1 MIKKTIY
8 LNMLIIVLFSST
20 AVFGGGDQSNFGI
33 GLRAG
38 VNRLEGDLVNP
49 AYKPFIYGHL
59 NYNLFDYLAIG
70 FEGGYSVVGDKDAPD
85 FQTIIAPYEGNLIFS
100 FFPLAKVNPYV
111 VLGAGGF
118 YWNYTED
125 GETVRYASGKLAK
138 GHDTFVKSGG
148 GLEIQLNRS
157 RTFYL
162 NIGAT
167 FRYSMSDML
176 DNKYSGDENDGI
188 MDAYGGF
195 TYYFRGSTR
204 GDRDNDGIPDE
215 LDLKP
220 EIREDPDGYMDHD
233 GAPDGIPPVTIA
245 LSAADQINTDVD
257 KEPPVVI
264 HSPVRRVEEGHSVKI
279 EADIYE
285 NKQLKVASAIY
296 RPLGFD
302 SWKVEKLRCIGG
314 TLYEGFI
321 PGTAV
326 KKQGLE
332 YCVIAVDEAVSGVG
346 YCGLP
351 KLPVRVEVLGNSKL
365 WRVLSGTAAL
375 AGWGGASY
383 LILRKQK

>member
-1 MIKKTIY
+1 MIRKTIY
-8 LNMLIIVLFSST
+8 LNMLIIFLFSST
-20 AVFGGGDQSNFGI
+20 AAWGGGDQSNFGI

-38 VNRLEGDLVNP
+38 INRLEGDLNNP
-49 AYKPFIYGHL
+49 SFNPFIYGHL
-59 NYNLFDYLAIG
+59 NYNIFDYLAIG

-85 FQTIIAPYEGNLIFS
+85 FQTIIAPYEGHLIFS

-138 GHDTFVKSGG
+138 GHDSFVKSGG

-162 NIGAT
+162 NLGAT

-188 MDAYGGF
+188 IDVYGGF

-215 LDLKP
+215 LDLKL
-220 EIREDPDGYMDHD
+220 EIKEDPDGYKDHD

-264 HSPVRRVEEGHSVKI
+264 HSPVRRVEEGQTVKI

-285 NKQLKVASAIY
+285 NRQLKVASVIY

-302 SWKVEKLRCIGG
+302 RWKVEKLRCVGG

-321 PGTAV
+321 PANAV

-346 YCGLP
+346 YSGLP

-375 AGWGGASY
+375 VGWGGASY

>member
-1 MIKKTIY
+1 MIRKTTY
-8 LNMLIIVLFSST
+8 LNILIIVLFSST
-20 AVFGGGDQSNFGI
+20 AVLGGGDQSNFGI

-38 VNRLEGDLVNP
+38 INRLEGDLKNP
-49 AYKPFIYGHL
+49 SFKPFIYGHL

-70 FEGGYSVVGDKDAPD
+70 FEGGYSVVGDEDAPD
-85 FQTIIAPYEGNLIFS
+85 FQTIITPYEGHLIFS

-125 GETVRYASGKLAK
+125 GETVRYSSGKLAK
-138 GHDTFVKSGG
+138 GHESFVKSGA

-162 NIGAT
+162 NVGAT

-176 DNKYSGDENDGI
+176 DNRYSGDENDGVI
-188 MDAYGGF
+188 DVYGGF

-245 LSAADQINTDVD
+245 LSVADQISTDVD

-264 HSPVRRVEEGHSVKI
+264 HSPVRRVEEGQTVKI
-279 EADIYE
+279 QADIYE
-285 NKQLKVASAIY
+285 NKQLKVASVIY

-302 SWKVEKLRCIGG
+302 RWKVGKLRCIGG

-321 PGTAV
+321 PGNAV

-346 YCGLP
+346 YSGLP

-365 WRVLSGTAAL
+365 WRILSGTAAL

-383 LILRKQK
+383 LILRKQQ